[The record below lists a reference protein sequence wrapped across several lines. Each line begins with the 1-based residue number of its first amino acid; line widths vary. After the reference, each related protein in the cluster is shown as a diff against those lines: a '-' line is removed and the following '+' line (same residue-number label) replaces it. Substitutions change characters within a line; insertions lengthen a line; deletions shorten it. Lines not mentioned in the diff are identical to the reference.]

1 MRVRS
6 FIALALLLPAI
17 AACEC
22 KLRVNGI
29 CYDKQRSS
37 DPPLKARWQIFDA
50 DSGKPLEGVW
60 ISFLWYG
67 KSDSRGIMPCVG
79 AVLGRTDRDGVF
91 ETTAKD
97 GSWRF
102 GGQPPMLFKR
112 DYQQFRFNFW
122 GEQTDIATAYID
134 VQHYERD
141 AYPAWFKRLEA
152 LGYTY
157 VDEGGTTT
165 HYDKKYSTAQIKDAM
180 NQHPYAEGGRKEMWV
195 TRRSLPEDAA
205 APGVGGIC
213 KYATDDNVGFDEA
226 TLRLLEYERAM
237 HAYTYLCDP
246 QWDSIPEDYTR
257 TPSRIFVHQALWLL
271 DDQDKQFDRTEER
284 AKAVIPD
291 YFKEENRF
299 APPKQP
305 HDEDRALRPD
315 ERIRF
320 CAWLSPYAESYLDT
334 KEH

>member
-102 GGQPPMLFKR
+102 GGQPPMLFKL
-112 DYQQFRFNFW
+112 DYQQLQFEFR
-122 GEQTDIATAYID
+122 GDQTDVATAQ
-134 VQHYERD
+134 VKVEHYERE
-141 AYPAWFKRLEA
+141 AYPAWFKRLED

-157 VDEGGTTT
+157 VDKGGTTNYYEKT
-165 HYDKKYSTAQIKDAM
+165 YSTALIKDAM
-180 NQHPYAEGGRKEMWV
+180 SQHPYAEAGRKEFWV
-195 TRRSLPEDAA
+195 TRRALPYYAVASGIGGVCKNPGASKIGFDDAA
-205 APGVGGIC
+205 VQL
-213 KYATDDNVGFDEA
+213 V
-226 TLRLLEYERAM
+226 RYERAM

-246 QWDSIPEDYTR
+246 QWDTIPSGYER
-257 TPSRIFVHQALWLL
+257 TDSRIFVHQALWLL
-271 DDQDKQFDRTEER
+271 NDQDKQFDRTEER

-320 CAWLSPYAESYLDT
+320 CAWLSPYAESFLDT

>member
-67 KSDSRGIMPCVG
+67 QSNARGVRSCVG
-79 AVLGRTDRDGVF
+79 AVLGRTDTNGVF
-91 ETTAKD
+91 EATAKD

-112 DYQQFRFNFW
+112 DYQQLQFEFR
-122 GEQTDIATAYID
+122 GEQTDVATAQ
-134 VQHYERD
+134 VKVEHYERE
-141 AYPAWFKRLEA
+141 AYPAWFKRLED

-157 VDEGGTTT
+157 VDKGGTTNYYEKT
-165 HYDKKYSTAQIKDAM
+165 YSTALIKDAM
-180 NQHPYAEGGRKEMWV
+180 SQHPYAEGGRKEFWV
-195 TRRSLPEDAA
+195 TRRSLPDAAA
-205 APGVGGIC
+205 APGIGGIC

-226 TLRLLEYERAM
+226 SLRQLVYERAM

-246 QWDSIPEDYTR
+246 QWDSIPADYTR
-257 TPSRIFVHQALWLL
+257 THSRIFVHQALWLL
-271 DDQDKQFDRTEER
+271 NDQDKEYDRAHER

-291 YFKEENRF
+291 YLRTFRLN
-299 APPKQP
+299 
-305 HDEDRALRPD
+305 DSEDRALRPD
-315 ERIRF
+315 ERERL
-320 CAWLSPYAESYLDT
+320 CAWLAPYAASPIET